1 MSIPTGVT
9 VRAVDVDDPFIEG
22 KIGKVLRY
30 SEFRERPGYDV
41 SFEGI
46 EVWLAEECVRPTR
59 DLDEYDNPKPMF
71 NPGDKVYIMDWL
83 FEEPLYGEV
92 VYRYW
97 QDGAN
102 EWRYCID
109 FEYDIRRENIR
120 QCELFFQ
127 PKVTDEFKELIGA

>member
-1 MSIPTGVT
+1 MHIPTGVT
-9 VRAVDVDDPFIEG
+9 VKAVNVDDPFIVG

-30 SEFRERPGYDV
+30 SEFREKPGYDV
-41 SFEGI
+41 SFKGI

-71 NPGDKVYIMDWL
+71 NPGDKVYIMDCL

-97 QDGAN
+97 QDRAN
-102 EWRYCID
+102 EWRYCVD
-109 FEYDIRRENIR
+109 FEYDIRKENIR